1 VPAWATRTG
10 FGPAAKNEG
19 ITLIYG
25 RESMAKAHFEP
36 VNSKLGRAS
45 RVVNPNSVWSR
56 NKGMREPLEQAAG
69 LVYAILFV
77 ASPALILGGIWFV
90 YIGASE
96 SAAIDLL
103 GLKISA
109 ATSGKASIALGAF
122 GLMFLIRMIMRS
134 VQDVL

>member
-1 VPAWATRTG
+1 
-10 FGPAAKNEG
+10 
-19 ITLIYG
+19 
-25 RESMAKAHFEP
+25 
-36 VNSKLGRAS
+36 
-45 RVVNPNSVWSR
+45 
-56 NKGMREPLEQAAG
+56 MREPLEQAAG